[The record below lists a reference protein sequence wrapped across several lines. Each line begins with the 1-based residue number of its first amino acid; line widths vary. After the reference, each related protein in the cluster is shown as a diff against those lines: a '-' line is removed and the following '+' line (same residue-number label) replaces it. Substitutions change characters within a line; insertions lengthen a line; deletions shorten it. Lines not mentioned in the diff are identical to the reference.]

1 MSIKIELK
9 GEKMILRNS
18 KCKIL
23 LLGLLFLGAANLSI
37 KGCSSSGKKQSNM
50 VVLADLP
57 MLDDPYYIV
66 IPVTINS
73 RQYRFIIDTASGNT
87 IVDSKLKSLLGDF
100 VKKEKRPVT
109 PKQKQVDFEF
119 YNFPKQF
126 EIGSLNL
133 KGTIACFDLCVAGLP
148 PDYNYDGIIGM
159 NLLYDEV
166 LQLDIENKCVRLLR
180 WRKTASQNTED
191 FRQKWGHP
199 VQIIKNEAGWP
210 QINLNLTDTITELF
224 LVDTGLSAH
233 NRLRESTFD
242 KLKGLDGIEYY
253 KYSKQQMGALVR
265 EQGLSL
271 INPSDL
277 EETEVVFISQAPL
290 PGIDL
295 PNLCFEKKHVSIL
308 GIKFVRLFKMMTF
321 DFKNS
326 RLYLKPVPVEV
337 KRYKDTGDTLNIKR
351 QMRNN

>member
-1 MSIKIELK
+1 MKLK
-9 GEKMILRNS
+9 GRKVILRNS
-18 KCKIL
+18 KCEIL
-23 LLGLLFLGAANLSI
+23 LLGLLFLAAANLSI

-57 MLDDPYYIV
+57 MRDEPYYIV

-73 RQYRFIIDTASGNT
+73 QDYRFIIDTASGNT

-100 VKKEKRPVT
+100 IKKEKRPVT

-133 KGTIACFDLCVAGLP
+133 KGTIACFDLRVGGLP

-159 NLLYDEV
+159 NILYDKV
-166 LQLDIENKCVRLLR
+166 LQFDTRNKRVRLLR

-191 FRQKWGHP
+191 LRQRWGHP

-242 KLKGLDGIEYY
+242 KLKGLGTIEYY
-253 KYSKQQMGALVR
+253 KYSKQEMEALAR
-265 EQGLSL
+265 EQG
-271 INPSDL
+271 IDIRREDL
-277 EETEVVFISQAPL
+277 EETEVVFISQTPL

-351 QMRNN
+351 QMGNN